1 VIAGCDSTKYA
12 NVSGLI
18 GLSVAVGEV
27 EGVVGEVEVGLEV
40 TTDRTIGRGIMA
52 GAAEEVPSV

>member
-12 NVSGLI
+12 NVSGLT
-18 GLSVAVGEV
+18 GLSVVVGEV
-27 EGVVGEVEVGLEV
+27 EGVVGEAEVGLET